1 MAKTQ
6 INNANIRG
14 MALNDVNMSEVRI
27 SDANLS
33 GAESKMLILVMQL
46 LTMFISVALF
56 QFFIHK

>member
-1 MAKTQ
+1 
-6 INNANIRG
+6 